1 MGQKIHPLGFRLG
14 ATQSHDSIWFAQPII
29 YSKNIKEDK
38 MIRYCI
44 VHYILNTINGSLE
57 FDVDISGYGIG
68 RIKIQK
74 RIDRIKVIIYMGLPN
89 LLKEEV
95 KAQRIEELKTHVQ
108 KKVNCVNR
116 KIKLGITKIANIYR
130 DPHILAQ
137 FIAQLLLNRIS
148 FRKAMQKGIELVEQA
163 DTKGVQIQIAGR
175 IDGKEIAR
183 VEWIREGRV
192 PLQTIRAKIDYCSYP
207 VVTIWGALEP
217 AWITSRQ
224 LEAGR
229 RAMSRNV
236 RRGGQI
242 WVRIFPDKPVTVRP
256 TETPDNSGARELMCI
271 RIIGASNRRY
281 AYIGDIVV
289 AVIKKAVPNSSLE
302 RSQVIRAVIVRTCK
316 ELKRR
321 NGIIIKYDDNAA
333 VLIDKE
339 GNPKGTRI
347 FSAIA
352 RELRQLNFTKIV
364 SLAPEVL

>member
-192 PLQTIRAKIDYCSYP
+192 PLQTIRAQIDYCSYP
-207 VVTIWGALEP
+207 VVTIWGVFGIKI
-217 AWITSRQ
+217 WI
-224 LEAGR
+224 
-229 RAMSRNV
+229 
-236 RRGGQI
+236 
-242 WVRIFPDKPVTVRP
+242 F
-256 TETPDNSGARELMCI
+256 
-271 RIIGASNRRY
+271 
-281 AYIGDIVV
+281 
-289 AVIKKAVPNSSLE
+289 
-302 RSQVIRAVIVRTCK
+302 
-316 ELKRR
+316 
-321 NGIIIKYDDNAA
+321 
-333 VLIDKE
+333 
-339 GNPKGTRI
+339 
-347 FSAIA
+347 
-352 RELRQLNFTKIV
+352 LNND
-364 SLAPEVL
+364 

>member
-1 MGQKIHPLGFRLG
+1 
-14 ATQSHDSIWFAQPII
+14 
-29 YSKNIKEDK
+29 

-192 PLQTIRAKIDYCSYP
+192 PLLTIRAKIDYCSYP
-207 VVTIWGALEP
+207 VVTIWGVFGIKI
-217 AWITSRQ
+217 WI
-224 LEAGR
+224 
-229 RAMSRNV
+229 
-236 RRGGQI
+236 
-242 WVRIFPDKPVTVRP
+242 F
-256 TETPDNSGARELMCI
+256 
-271 RIIGASNRRY
+271 
-281 AYIGDIVV
+281 
-289 AVIKKAVPNSSLE
+289 
-302 RSQVIRAVIVRTCK
+302 
-316 ELKRR
+316 
-321 NGIIIKYDDNAA
+321 
-333 VLIDKE
+333 
-339 GNPKGTRI
+339 
-347 FSAIA
+347 
-352 RELRQLNFTKIV
+352 LNND
-364 SLAPEVL
+364 